1 MTLPDGTRPSVL
13 HAVVGYGLPVYFLNA
28 VRSIRAAAPADHV
41 LVIDNASPEPSLRHE
56 LNRMAGADE
65 KIDLVLRTTNDV
77 QRNRK
82 VGSLYTAYEVA
93 LEQAMDRGFDYL
105 HIIQGDFQVLWWDDE
120 LVRRASEIFD
130 TRPQCVNICTQL
142 LSRDKVLAEELA
154 SAGQDGL
161 MKLRR
166 YGLTDTG
173 LYHLGRWRANAMRF
187 GQAEQGHSRQ
197 YLAEG
202 LEVICHP
209 WPADAPIPWP
219 AVMRNGRR
227 RGREVSTSKP
237 YLLKPL
243 AAEEVAS
250 LKQSSGYPWLEDFCV
265 PWGWVCAAPMWV
277 TRLDSIDYWVLR
289 YRDARANGLRHLL
302 PYPVLRGVDDD
313 DRRGPLRTYHYRPSV
328 FRLLVATPVSAASRR
343 LRSRGTG
350 RCA

>member
-1 MTLPDGTRPSVL
+1 VTLPDGRRPSVL
-13 HAVVGYGLPVYFLNA
+13 HLVVGYGLPVYFLNA
-28 VRSIRAAAPADHV
+28 VRSVRAAAPADQV
-41 LVIDNASPEPSLRHE
+41 LVIDNASPGSDLRHE
-56 LNRMAGADE
+56 LSRIAGADD

-77 QRNRK
+77 RRNRK
-82 VGSLYTAYEVA
+82 VGSLYTAYETAVERA
-93 LEQAMDRGFDYL
+93 IDRGFDYL
-105 HIIQGDFQVLWWDDE
+105 HIIQGDLQMLWWDDE
-120 LVRRASEIFD
+120 LVRRASEIFEA
-130 TRPQCVNICTQL
+130 RPDCVNVYTQL
-142 LSRDKVLAEELA
+142 LSRDKVLADELIP
-154 SAGQDGL
+154 AGPDGL

-187 GQAEQGHSRQ
+187 GQAEQDHARH
-197 YLAEG
+197 YLSKG

-227 RGREVSTSKP
+227 SGREVSTSKP
-237 YLLKPL
+237 YLLRPL
-243 AAEEVAS
+243 AADEVVR

-277 TRLDSIDYWVLR
+277 TRVDSIDYWVLR

-302 PYPVLRGVDDD
+302 PYPVLRGVDDS
-313 DRRGPLRTYHYRPSV
+313 DRRGPLRTYPYRPSV
-328 FRLLVATPVSAASRR
+328 FRLLVAAPAGEAARR

-350 RCA
+350 